1 MPRRT
6 HLRPRARR
14 QSPYQPPEPPPQLT
28 PEQLAQR
35 LVSRGLAAPIIL
47 EASEV
52 YTPSRRHPDAP
63 S

>member
-14 QSPYQPPEPPPQLT
+14 QSPYQPPEPPQPT

-35 LVSRGLAAPIIL
+35 LVSRRLAAPIIL
-47 EASEV
+47 EVFEA
-52 YTPSRRHPDAP
+52 YTTTRRHPDAP

>member
-1 MPRRT
+1 MPRHNRVPRP
-6 HLRPRARR
+6 RPRAA
-14 QSPYQPPEPPPQLT
+14 QVEPPAPPST

-47 EASEV
+47 EASEA
-52 YTPSRRHPDAP
+52 YTTRRNPDA